1 MIRFMEHKFALQLKK
16 NGTDFVF
23 KRAEV
28 NKFHEPTGEYV
39 DIPIIGILHS
49 TNSYINK
56 TVSEA
61 AQIKSKKI
69 PMILTDVENIKLLK
83 ENDRIELN
91 NAVYEI
97 NDIND
102 VNDMHIMFDISLGE
116 VA

>member
-1 MIRFMEHKFALQLKK
+1 M
-16 NGTDFVF
+16 
-23 KRAEV
+23 
-28 NKFHEPTGEYV
+28 
-39 DIPIIGILHS
+39 DIPVIGILHS

-69 PMILTDVENIKLLK
+69 PMILTDVKNIKLLK